1 MYYININY
9 SQPGKKNFVWENT
22 EAISNGGTI
31 LEITFAAA
39 ENAGEQE
46 TFVEMNYGRDFVIK
60 NASKN
65 DIKTEVTEGKVTLV
79 NAVYGDVNN
88 DGKINV
94 VDAYIVRL
102 YSARLQEYNVAEKAA
117 ADVDGDGNVNAIDAN
132 YIRRYAAE
140 IINTFPVEQ
149 Y

>member
-1 MYYININY
+1 
-9 SQPGKKNFVWENT
+9 
-22 EAISNGGTI
+22 
-31 LEITFAAA
+31 
-39 ENAGEQE
+39 
-46 TFVEMNYGRDFVIK
+46 MNYGRDFVIK